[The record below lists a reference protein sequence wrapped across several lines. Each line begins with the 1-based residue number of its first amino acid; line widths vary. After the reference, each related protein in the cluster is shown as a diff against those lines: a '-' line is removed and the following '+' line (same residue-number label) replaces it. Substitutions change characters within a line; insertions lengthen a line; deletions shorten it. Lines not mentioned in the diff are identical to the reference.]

1 MPLSLLAPSAP
12 TDVKVIAVSSS
23 QLSITWKPPLDPNG
37 VITGYD
43 ITWRMTETDLNTKP
57 ENNAF
62 NRIPSL
68 LNASARNYSIDNLGK
83 Y

>member
-1 MPLSLLAPSAP
+1 LLLAPSAP
-12 TDVKVIAVSSS
+12 TDVKVIAASSS
-23 QLSITWKPPLDPNG
+23 QLNITWKPPLDPNG

-43 ITWRMTETDLNTKP
+43 ITWRMTETDLDTQP

>member
-1 MPLSLLAPSAP
+1 LPLSLLAPSAP
-12 TDVKVIAVSSS
+12 TDVKVIAAFSS
-23 QLSITWKPPLDPNG
+23 QLNITWKPPLDPNG

-43 ITWRMTETDLNTKP
+43 ITWRMTETDLDTQP